1 MRDMQENRLSF
12 SQREGYELP
21 SPMKLEELSADL
33 RRDIWNLIWDTLV
46 ENIKSSPF
54 GSYLNSGYFNNLQIV
69 LGRHLPIPHDEIS
82 NNFPQIKDRIKS
94 IILEYEFK
102 KLLDFLEDLLF
113 YDGALSLNIA
123 EIFEKRLAAYWL
135 DTSKKPPEFISRSSP
150 EEGEAI
156 RRALKTVEEE
166 NDFAGASAHLRAAAK
181 SINAGHF
188 AQSVEESIKA
198 VESVARSI
206 DPNANT
212 LGLAL
217 KTLEDTGFIRHPA
230 LKEALNKLYGYTS
243 DEQGIRHALLDKDS
257 ADVNVDEAQFMFGAC
272 ASFAAYLINRK
283 RKMSERQGTGH

>member
-46 ENIKSSPF
+46 ENIKSSSF

-123 EIFEKRLAAYWL
+123 GIFENHLAAYWL
-135 DTSKKPPEFISRSSP
+135 DTSKTPPEFTSRSSP

-166 NDFAGASAHLRAAAK
+166 NDFAGASTHLREAENCIK
-181 SINAGHF
+181 EGKF
-188 AQSVEESIKA
+188 AQSVTQSIHA
-198 VESVARSI
+198 VESVARRI

-212 LGLAL
+212 LGPALTALEKSGFIKHRAL
-217 KTLEDTGFIRHPA
+217 KKAFI
-230 LKEALNKLYGYTS
+230 ELYGYTS

-272 ASFAAYLINRK
+272 ASFAAYLINRN
-283 RKMSERQGTGH
+283 RKMAERQGTGH